1 MAARRGQLSAEAV
14 RGSSAVE
21 TGGLAADARPGHYN
35 GGVNGG
41 LGTAP
46 SGYFQLDW
54 KQLEGQSID
63 GTFPLIRLLAANG
76 SGVFETEYS
85 RPRPVRAAIKLTSAR
100 IDGDALLRWTAASK
114 LDHPNLLK
122 IFAGGECELQGE
134 SYFYVVMELADDDL
148 SLVLSE
154 RTLTPQETR
163 DMLGPVS
170 SALAYLHSRGFALGS
185 LTPSNV
191 MAVGERV
198 KLPLD
203 HAIEGGDTAGDC
215 HALGVLVKDVLA
227 PPLPE
232 PFREIAEGC
241 LSPEASRW
249 TAARVAERVRQE
261 GGAPTPPRRS
271 PSLVVIASA
280 VVLSLVLVALWR
292 QGPDEPLPVTPEP
305 AAPATT
311 DALPVAKNQPPK
323 EQPSPAPRLASPASP
338 PASLTVLHRVM
349 PEIPRAARDTIQ
361 GKVTINVRIQVDP
374 EGNVTN
380 ASLAPPAASKY
391 FTDRVLAA
399 AREWKFAVSGAP
411 GGLKQEWMLQF
422 QLFRAETT
430 ASVSAVAEP

>member
-1 MAARRGQLSAEAV
+1 M
-14 RGSSAVE
+14 
-21 TGGLAADARPGHYN
+21 
-35 GGVNGG
+35 NGG

-85 RPRPVRAAIKLTSAR
+85 RPRPVRAAIKLTPAR

-203 HAIEGGDTAGDC
+203 HAIEGGGTAGDC
-215 HALGVLVKDVLA
+215 HALGMLVKDVLA

-241 LSPEASRW
+241 LSREATRW
-249 TAARVAERVRQE
+249 TAARVAASIRQE
-261 GGAPTPPRRS
+261 GGAPAPSRRS
-271 PSLVVIASA
+271 PSLVVMASA

-305 AAPATT
+305 AAP
-311 DALPVAKNQPPK
+311 VAKNQPPK
-323 EQPSPAPRLASPASP
+323 EQPSPEARLASPASP
-338 PASLTVLHRVM
+338 SAPLTVLHRAL

-374 EGNVTN
+374 EGNVIN

-399 AREWKFAVSGAP
+399 AREWKFAASGAP
-411 GGLKQEWMLQF
+411 GGSKQEWMLQF